1 MKKINFSNYLVIFLL
16 CFLLGSTFQSKAQEE
31 KDANSSTKNEGQKED
46 ELPPRE
52 KTWYEKIEIGG
63 YAQLRYNRLLESN
76 PDLKC
81 LQCDESIGDNG
92 GFNLK
97 RVRVEFKGYL
107 NDKIYY
113 YLMPEF
119 AEAFNHS
126 ALLREGWVD
135 VGIGKDNTF
144 RARVGLS
151 RIPVGHDLLV
161 DSRHRIAID
170 RTDAMNSAQLNERD
184 LGVFVYYTPSKIKER
199 IDHLVN
205 SGLKGANDHGMLGIG
220 AYNGQG
226 GNTRTNPV
234 SHLAARAT
242 YPFQTESGQYIEASL
257 SGYVGKFDVL
267 VNTSEIPTF
276 DDQRVAAS
284 FIYYPQPFG
293 ITAEATYGVGP
304 QFQADGDEFSIQ
316 SSELY
321 GGYIQ
326 LMYFVPIKKHQ
337 LIPYARY
344 QYYDGGKKF
353 ELDATRH
360 KVNEVEFGAEWQI
373 DKALRV
379 NAGYVISNR
388 TFENSENPF
397 NQQHGNLLRLQIQAM
412 F

>member
-1 MKKINFSNYLVIFLL
+1 MKTINFNNYFLFFLL
-16 CFLLGSTFQSKAQEE
+16 ILVGNMGTCLAQDKEKSKEE
-31 KDANSSTKNEGQKED
+31 TKTGLK
-46 ELPPRE
+46 E

-63 YAQLRYNRLLESN
+63 YAQLRYNRLLETN
-76 PDLKC
+76 PDLQC
-81 LQCDESIGDNG
+81 LQCDESIGENG

-107 NDKIYY
+107 NEKIYY

-161 DSRHRIAID
+161 DSRHRVAID
-170 RTDAMNSAQLNERD
+170 RTDAMNSAQFNERD
-184 LGVFVYYTPSKIKER
+184 LGVFLYYTPEHIKER
-199 IDHLVN
+199 IDYLVS
-205 SGLKGANDHGMLGIG
+205 SGLKGANDHGMFGIG

-226 GNTRTNPV
+226 GNTRVNPV
-234 SHLAARAT
+234 SHYAARLT
-242 YPFQTESGQYIEASL
+242 YPFKTENGQYIETSL
-257 SGYVGKFDVL
+257 SGYIGKFDVM
-267 VNTSEIPTF
+267 TSDGQTPTF
-276 DDQRVAAS
+276 DDQRIAAS

-304 QFQADGDEFSIQ
+304 QFNNTENNIA

-326 LMYFVPIKKHQ
+326 LMYFVPIKTHQ

-360 KVNEVEFGAEWQI
+360 KVNELEFGTEWQI
-373 DKALRV
+373 DKALRI

-388 TFENSENPF
+388 TFENSLDPF